1 MNWGKGNVVPETNRD
16 KGLLCVLCVYYM
28 LLCKFVNRT
37 IKLYMREI

>member
-1 MNWGKGNVVPETNRD
+1 MNWGEGNVVPETNRD
-16 KGLLCVLCVYYM
+16 KGLLCVYYM